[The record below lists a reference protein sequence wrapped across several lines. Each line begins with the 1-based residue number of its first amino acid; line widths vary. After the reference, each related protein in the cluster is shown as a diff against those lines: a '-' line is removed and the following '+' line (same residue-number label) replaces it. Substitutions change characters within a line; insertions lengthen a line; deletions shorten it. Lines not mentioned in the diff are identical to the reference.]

1 MVNLA
6 LVHRRKM
13 AEVKLFSVKIYY
25 KQPAERQDKG
35 SYEMFLKGQSTG

>member
-13 AEVKLFSVKIYY
+13 AKAKLFSVKINY
-25 KQPAERQDKG
+25 KEPAERQGKG
-35 SYEMFLKGQSTG
+35 NYEMF